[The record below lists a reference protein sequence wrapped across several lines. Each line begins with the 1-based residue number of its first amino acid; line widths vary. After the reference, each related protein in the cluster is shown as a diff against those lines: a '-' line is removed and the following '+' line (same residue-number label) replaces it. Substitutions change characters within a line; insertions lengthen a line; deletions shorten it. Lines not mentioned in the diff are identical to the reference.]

1 MKISTFATVA
11 FFAVASCMIHSQES
25 NLCLDGFCIGQSI
38 ADKRFYG
45 VDWKAPTKDI
55 SKEACTGVGCQPEN
69 AFRGYPA
76 ADQADLAEAV
86 SWKYGMMG
94 YTVIT
99 KNNLATLRKY
109 KYECNPSA
117 RGMWGERRFFGA
129 YLTLPSQYLTVIG
142 LRLIGDE
149 LKVYRI
155 AREFP
160 YHNQDELVTLAREL
174 RSKYGDSV
182 LFFDG
187 ISSNAP
193 YEVIQQRKTA
203 WFARSTLF
211 NQTDLADNR
220 AEFVIIDPA
229 TRPLL
234 EPTSMPDSGEIKP
247 LPAKLPAAC
256 SRSLPL
262 Q

>member
-1 MKISTFATVA
+1 MKTFALV
-11 FFAVASCMIHSQES
+11 FFAVASCMSHSQES
-25 NLCLDGFCIGQSI
+25 TLCLDGFCIAQSI
-38 ADKRFYG
+38 TDARFDA
-45 VDWKAPTKDI
+45 VDWKAPTKNI
-55 SKEACTGVGCQPEN
+55 SKETCAGIGCQPQN
-69 AFRGYPA
+69 AFRGYPT
-76 ADQADLAEAV
+76 ADQAALAEVV
-86 SWKYGMMG
+86 SWKYETMLGYG
-94 YTVIT
+94 YTVVT

-117 RGMWGERRFFGA
+117 RGIWGERRFFGA
-129 YLTLPSQYLTVIG
+129 YLTSPSQYLTIVG

-160 YHNQDELVTLAREL
+160 YHNQIELVTLARDL

-211 NQTDLADNR
+211 NPTDLADNR

-229 TRPLL
+229 TRALL

-247 LPAKLPAAC
+247 LPARLPAAC